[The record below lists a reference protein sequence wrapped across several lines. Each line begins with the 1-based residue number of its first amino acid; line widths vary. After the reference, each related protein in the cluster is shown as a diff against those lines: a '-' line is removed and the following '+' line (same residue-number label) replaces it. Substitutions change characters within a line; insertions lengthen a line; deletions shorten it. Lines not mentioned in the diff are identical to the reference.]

1 MSRLVT
7 SLSPNVERDDICL
20 AASLLFR
27 PQEWQTGPAITD
39 LEQAVGSFF
48 HAQAITFESG
58 RSALTAAIQALN
70 LPKNSEIILQAFT
83 CVAVPNSIR
92 WANCMP
98 VYADVDPNTF
108 TIDPNTIERLI
119 TPNTRVLLIQ
129 YTFGMPARM
138 DALMELARK
147 HNLLVVEDCAHSFGS
162 RWSGQLLGT
171 FGDVAIFS
179 FGRDKSLSSVFG
191 GVALTKNPDLARR
204 LHSIQTHSPI
214 ATKPWI
220 IQQLLHP
227 LILALSLK
235 TYDLLSLGRIILE
248 VAKRLHLISK
258 AVEPQERSGERPTWT
273 GHRLPNAL
281 ALLALHQW
289 KKRER
294 FDSHRRA
301 LTQIYQ
307 QELKHPDIIHPHWAK
322 EADPALLR
330 YSIRTSKR
338 DSLFK
343 AAASTK
349 IQLGDWY
356 TSPLAPEGTDEQA
369 VDYDRTQTPSAIIL
383 SKETLNLP
391 THINISESE
400 AKKICT
406 LIKDKLHQTE

>member
-7 SLSPNVERDDICL
+7 SLSPNVERDDIRL
-20 AASLLFR
+20 AASLIFKLGK
-27 PQEWQTGPAITD
+27 WQTGHTITD
-39 LEQAVGSFF
+39 LEQTMGKFF

-70 LPKNSEIILQAFT
+70 LPKHSEIILQAFT

-92 WANCMP
+92 WANCIP
-98 VYADVDPNTF
+98 IYADVNPNTF
-108 TIDPNTIERLI
+108 TIDPRAIETLI
-119 TPNTRVLLIQ
+119 TPNTRAILIQ
-129 YTFGMPARM
+129 HTFGIPAQI
-138 DALMELARK
+138 DTLMELAHK
-147 HNLLVVEDCAHSFGS
+147 HKLIVIEDCAHSLGS
-162 RWSGQLLGT
+162 RWNGQLLGT

-191 GVALTKNPDLARR
+191 GVALTRDT
-204 LHSIQTHSPI
+204 SI
-214 ATKPWI
+214 ATRLRSQQTQAPIPIKHWVL
-220 IQQLLHP
+220 QQLLHP

-235 TYDLLSLGRIILE
+235 TYDTLSFGKIILE

-258 AVEPQERSGERPTWT
+258 AVEPQERQGKRPTWT

-294 FDSHRRA
+294 FDTHRRT

-307 QELKHPDIIHPHWAK
+307 QELNHPDIIHPNWAK

-330 YSIRTSKR
+330 YPIRSPKR
-338 DSLFK
+338 DLLFK
-343 AAASTK
+343 AAASAK

-356 TSPLAPEGTDEQA
+356 TCPLAPEGTDEQA
-369 VDYDRTQTPSAIIL
+369 VRYDRTKTPSATSL

-391 THINISESE
+391 THINISPSD

-406 LIKDKLHQTE
+406 LIKNNLDQG